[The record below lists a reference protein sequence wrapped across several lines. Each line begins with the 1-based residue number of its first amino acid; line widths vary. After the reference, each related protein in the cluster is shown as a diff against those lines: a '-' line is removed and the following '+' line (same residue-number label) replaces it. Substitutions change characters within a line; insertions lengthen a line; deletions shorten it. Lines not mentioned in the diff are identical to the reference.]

1 MGKAIFLFQQLTP
14 QQDFSKFNLWPEGMH
29 AKKRRKKL
37 INSSFWQDL
46 EDYVVA
52 KTQRTD
58 KAEKNTLKIEIDMK
72 FKGTT
77 FSHWRNFIWSEIDLE
92 K

>member
-1 MGKAIFLFQQLTP
+1 
-14 QQDFSKFNLWPEGMH
+14 MH

-77 FSHWRNFIWSEIDLE
+77 FSH
-92 K
+92 